1 MNLSSE
7 EKKYKTIV
15 NISIIVFGL
24 LAVLA
29 ILLGYFISMQG
40 GIILFIM
47 AVLAGSIPISIYEY
61 MQYSKYRKME
71 EHFPRFLEDFSE
83 AKKSGMMFPQA
94 FLSISKTEY
103 GSLSNE
109 IKLSAAQL
117 TWHLPFPK
125 VMKMLSKRLGG
136 SRLMK
141 QSFTIINEAYNSGG
155 DVAETMS
162 SLATNVNKIKQIE
175 DERRSIMSQQVFVTY
190 FIFFLFIGILIG
202 LYQVL
207 IPMTS
212 MNVGSNTTSALAGTF
227 SSIKGMPIGQAT
239 NYCGALPAMCVV
251 GESLGFSEKGI
262 YFKTLFFLMAI
273 VQGVCSGMIAGQI
286 GEGTM
291 IAGVRHTG
299 IMLFVTVI
307 AFSIFFS

>member
-1 MNLSSE
+1 MDFSSE
-7 EKKYKTIV
+7 EKKRRFVLYISAAAFGILTVFAIIFGRL
-15 NISIIVFGL
+15 ISIQVG
-24 LAVLA
+24 VL
-29 ILLGYFISMQG
+29 
-40 GIILFIM
+40 LFIM
-47 AVLAGSIPISIYEY
+47 AILAGSVPISVYEY
-61 MQYSKYRKME
+61 LQYTKYRKME

-109 IKLSAAQL
+109 IKVSAAQL

-125 VMKMLSKRLGG
+125 VMQRLSRRLGG

-141 QSFTIINEAYNSGG
+141 QAFTIINEAYNSGG

-190 FIFFLFIGILIG
+190 FIFFLFLGILAG

-212 MNVGSNTTSALAGTF
+212 IGTVDNSTADGSSPMPLVKGF
-227 SSIKGMPIGQAT
+227 SGFGQAT
-239 NYCGALPAMCVV
+239 NYCGALSTMCKI
-251 GESLGFSEKGI
+251 GEALGFSEKGI

-273 VQGVCSGMIAGQI
+273 IQGVCSGVIAGQI
-286 GEGTM
+286 GEGTL
-291 IAGVRHTG
+291 IAGIRHAG
-299 IMLFVTVI
+299 IMLFVTVM
-307 AFSIFFS
+307 AFLIFF